1 MDLCRKA
8 KCPANSV
15 KFALYEGS
23 KTVLSLDPRRSI
35 CRKSPGGKKKMRTVA
50 GLSLLCDRRMW
61 WQGFA
66 PLGGGR
72 APSRH
77 AQRNDVG
84 PGGQSGG
91 HFGGIA
97 SGDDQ
102 VVIFTGPKTTEHRGR
117 LLRLDQRQ
125 VSQEGED
132 VLGWRQPRCDERDF
146 DIFVMEVPSQGSR
159 RRTACSYTAG
169 CRTPGAG
176 LSNTMRSLRSSSR
189 LNSRT
194 LSAPVR
200 AGAFHSTWRGWRA
213 G

>member
-8 KCPANSV
+8 TCPANSV
-15 KFALYEGS
+15 KFALNEGS

-146 DIFVMEVPSQGSR
+146 DIFVMEVPSQRSR
-159 RRTACSYTAG
+159 QAHRLSVHRRLQDSG
-169 CRTPGAG
+169 CGIVKHDAE
-176 LSNTMRSLRSSSR
+176 LALIF
-189 LNSRT
+189 
-194 LSAPVR
+194 A
-200 AGAFHSTWRGWRA
+200 A
-213 G
+213 